1 MSCLSD
7 CCASRPVTLID
18 DTNRRRLTFPSN
30 KYHHDHKQKNIWA
43 GMYCIRG
50 VILSIWS
57 RLLYSVMVGKPHNR
71 IQMCNIS
78 IILMNMY
85 EEQKQK
91 MPLGVLFSKIPLG
104 ILIYNGKL
112 ILCILG
118 ELSSV

>member
-1 MSCLSD
+1 
-7 CCASRPVTLID
+7 
-18 DTNRRRLTFPSN
+18 
-30 KYHHDHKQKNIWA
+30 
-43 GMYCIRG
+43 MYCIRG